1 MSLSFHLDLDTFVVS
16 VERILDP
23 SLVGKPVIVGGQPGG
38 RGVVSACSYET
49 RKFGVR
55 SGMPSGKAYKLC
67 PQAIFVRGSHGEYSR
82 YSNMVKDILVK
93 YPPVLQQASVDE
105 FYMDFTGCEKIY
117 GNPMLLAERLLD
129 EIYEKIGLPGSIGIG
144 GNKTIAKIC
153 SDFNKPRG
161 ITFVPNGT
169 EKEFLAPL
177 PAEVMPGVGKVF
189 IRELHSRGIYTLG
202 DIARMPAEYFASVF
216 GKGGLD
222 IWEKAN
228 GKGTEFLAE
237 SWERKSI
244 SSEQTFRSDIS
255 SPAEIE
261 AIMFRLVAKICQ
273 QIRDEE
279 SMATNIHIKL
289 RYADFSTITRAKQ
302 VLPTMD
308 DKFVYETAVDL
319 FRKAYTRRV
328 GVRLIGVGMSGFV
341 EYHQQ
346 QSLFETTEE
355 KREKMMEAINKIR
368 SKFGFES
375 INMGTN
381 AVIQ

>member
-1 MSLSFHLDLDTFVVS
+1 MAVIFHLDLDTFFVS

-38 RGVVSACSYET
+38 RGVVAACSYET

-55 SGMPSGKAYKLC
+55 SGMPAGKAYKLC

-117 GNPMLLAERLLD
+117 GNFMLLAERILD

-144 GNKTIAKIC
+144 SNKTIAKIC

-161 ITFVPNGT
+161 ITFIPNGT

-375 INMGTN
+375 IEMGKN
-381 AVIQ
+381 

>member
-1 MSLSFHLDLDTFVVS
+1 MAVIFHLDLDTFFVS

-302 VLPTMD
+302 VMPTMD

>member
-1 MSLSFHLDLDTFVVS
+1 
-16 VERILDP
+16 
-23 SLVGKPVIVGGQPGG
+23 
-38 RGVVSACSYET
+38 
-49 RKFGVR
+49 
-55 SGMPSGKAYKLC
+55 MPSGKAYKLC